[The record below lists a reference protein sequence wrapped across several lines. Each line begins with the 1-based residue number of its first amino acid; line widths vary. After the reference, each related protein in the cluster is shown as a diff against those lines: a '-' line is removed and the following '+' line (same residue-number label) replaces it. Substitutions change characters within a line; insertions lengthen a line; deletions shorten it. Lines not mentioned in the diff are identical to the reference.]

1 VFSRNS
7 ENNTSKYPDIID
19 MLKELLHLKDN
30 ENKKIKTAVLDAEV
44 VAYDL
49 EKDLIL
55 PFQVLSTRKRKVLF
69 Y

>member
-1 VFSRNS
+1 MFSRNS

-19 MLKELLHLKDN
+19 MLKDLLKLKDH

-55 PFQVLSTRKRKVLF
+55 PFQVLSTRKRKVS

>member
-1 VFSRNS
+1 
-7 ENNTSKYPDIID
+7 
-19 MLKELLHLKDN
+19 MLKDLLKLKDH

-55 PFQVLSTRKRKVLF
+55 PFQVLSTRKRKVS